1 METLVNIGAVEFL
14 SHLRRD
20 IEPSLYQYIDDVLTS
35 LLSLPEVLDSDDNHL
50 HYDKGKPTVAF
61 DPETKSAS
69 PELMHKQTSAE
80 IQLANEECSISV
92 QNLVDEIQS
101 IPAGQKWQAGNNR
114 FWKESKFY

>member
-35 LLSLPEVLDSDDNHL
+35 LLSLPEVLDSDDDHL
-50 HYDKGKPTVAF
+50 HYDKGKPTVEF

-69 PELMHKQTSAE
+69 PELMHKQASVE
-80 IQLANEECSISV
+80 IQLAKEECSISV